1 MWKTESLGSMSV
13 FDDVE
18 HVSADKLAVI
28 VQQISAIKNELQT
41 LQCALGEERC
51 TKGDVLIESCK
62 AQEYKP
68 QTMKSVHLKRFH
80 CCVSSGKESCNKVYS
95 QV

>member
-18 HVSADKLAVI
+18 QVSADKLAVI
-28 VQQISAIKNELQT
+28 VQQISAIKDELQT

-51 TKGDVLIESCK
+51 TKGDVLIEK
-62 AQEYKP
+62 LQGTRI
-68 QTMKSVHLKRFH
+68 QTPNYEKCALKKMPLL
-80 CCVSSGKESCNKVYS
+80 CVLWERVL
-95 QV
+95 